1 MTGVDKYRVSF
12 LSRVFSLVQRV
23 ISLGKSKKEYQNV
36 RYALKLLNV
45 IVETLKGKIDD
56 VVKQILEFLINEISR
71 ENVRTS
77 FKLALLESVRK
88 C

>member
-1 MTGVDKYRVSF
+1 M
-12 LSRVFSLVQRV
+12 
-23 ISLGKSKKEYQNV
+23 